1 MSNVQGN
8 PSFLGCKSSCVFG
21 MSSSHPPRGSSSRSN
36 SKADPPGGWE
46 EDITAKT
53 REQQYRRDGGIFV
66 VDKVDYW
73 ISIYFDIDKGTE
85 WEDMFNKLMAY
96 KVNHGDCNVPQK
108 WKPLGS
114 WVNRQRKQYKKKQ
127 NGEKVSLSDQRVE
140 KLEAIGFSWGKK
152 KDVWNDRFKELKQ
165 FWSETGSS
173 SFPTRSKENRRLG
186 RWVTEQRR
194 LYKLEILDENKIKKL
209 EDIGFN
215 WGKIRNLGREW

>member
-1 MSNVQGN
+1 
-8 PSFLGCKSSCVFG
+8 
-21 MSSSHPPRGSSSRSN
+21 
-36 SKADPPGGWE
+36 
-46 EDITAKT
+46 
-53 REQQYRRDGGIFV
+53 

-85 WEDMFNKLMAY
+85 WEDMFNKLMTY

-165 FWSETGSS
+165 FWTEVCSLKQDFQTLFVSFQVLDRKKASIFRTTKTGSS